1 MNCLGGGRQAGRL
14 ASSCLQDC
22 YSPSQASTFSGS
34 VQGLCRNLEA
44 GEQRHIQGPSS
55 RLMWLLQ
62 TGERKVELK
71 VMERESVNDFGFVVD
86 SVKSKLKARRQVS
99 GHGDCARGRW
109 TGLSQGGGSGD
120 RMERPDETV
129 QEHPLRF
136 RDCT

>member
-1 MNCLGGGRQAGRL
+1 
-14 ASSCLQDC
+14 
-22 YSPSQASTFSGS
+22 
-34 VQGLCRNLEA
+34 
-44 GEQRHIQGPSS
+44 
-55 RLMWLLQ
+55 MWLLQ